1 MAATALRSASRSLRN
16 LVAAGACA
24 ALLWG
29 CGKDPQLPP
38 LAVTDSV
45 LAFGDSLT
53 FGTGAPQGR
62 SYPDVL
68 AGLIGRKVI
77 NAGVPGEITADG
89 LKRLAGVL
97 RQAAPRLV
105 VLCHGG
111 NDMLRKHSLAAAEAN
126 LRAMIETI
134 RASGAAVVLLG
145 VPRPGVFLSTAEFYE
160 RVAEDME
167 VPIEA
172 EIVPDLL
179 GDRQYKSDTV
189 HPNAR
194 GYARMAAAVAE
205 LLKERGALSP

>member
-1 MAATALRSASRSLRN
+1 MVAPGLRRIFPVLKT
-16 LVAAGACA
+16 LCIGCVCG

-29 CGKDPQLPP
+29 CGSDPELPP
-38 LAVTDSV
+38 LAATDRV

-53 FGTGAPQGR
+53 YGTGAPQGK

-68 AGLIGRKVI
+68 AGLIGRKVV
-77 NAGVPGEITADG
+77 NAGVPGEVTADG
-89 LKRLAGVL
+89 LQRLRGVL
-97 RQAAPRLV
+97 EKVAPRLV

-111 NDMLRKHSLAAAEAN
+111 NDMLRKKNLAAAEAN
-126 LRAMIETI
+126 LRAMIQTI

-160 RVAEDME
+160 RVADDMQ

-189 HPNAR
+189 HPNAK

-205 LLKERGALSP
+205 LLKERGAL

>member
-1 MAATALRSASRSLRN
+1 MAATGLLRVWLGYRN
-16 LVAAGACA
+16 LIVAIACA
-24 ALLWG
+24 TLLWG

-38 LAVTDSV
+38 LAVSDRV

-53 FGTGAPQGR
+53 FGTGAPQGQ

-77 NAGVPGEITADG
+77 NAGVPGEVTAEG
-89 LKRLAGVL
+89 LKRLTGVL
-97 RQAAPRLV
+97 KKVAPRLV

-111 NDMLRKHSLAAAEAN
+111 NDMLRKRSLAAAEAN
-126 LRAMIETI
+126 LRTMIQTI

-160 RVAEDME
+160 RVAEDLE

-189 HPNAR
+189 HPNAK
-194 GYARMAAAVAE
+194 GYARMAAAVAD
-205 LLKERGALSP
+205 LLKERGAL